1 MARTLPM
8 SRFLGR
14 LLRRAHAG
22 EHKLLWN
29 DLRLAAPGP
38 ALRLS
43 SPAFEAGGRLPLR
56 YAGVGVGENLSPP
69 LRWSEVPAQ
78 ARELVLVLEDPDA
91 PLLSPF
97 LHLMLFGIAPDCTG
111 LKEGAL
117 STIASTGRFGIN
129 TFRRRSYA
137 GPRALPG
144 HGPHRYVFQ
153 LFALSRALNLD
164 VCTRRQVLEGA
175 AGSVLGRGRLDV
187 TFERS
192 TETTR

>member
-1 MARTLPM
+1 M
-8 SRFLGR
+8 SQLLGR
-14 LLRRAHAG
+14 LLRRVHAG

-29 DLRLAAPGP
+29 DPRLAAPGP

-91 PLLSPF
+91 PLPWPF
-97 LHLMLFGIAPDCTG
+97 VHLMVFGIAPDCTE

-117 STIASTGRFGIN
+117 STIASTGRFGAN

-153 LFALSRALNLD
+153 LFALSRAVNPD
-164 VCTRRQVLEGA
+164 VSTRRELLEGA
-175 AGSVLGRGRLDV
+175 AGGVLRRGRLDA

-192 TETTR
+192 STEITA